1 MVGSGFNG
9 KRGLEWKQPLIP
21 SALQADGISF
31 PVSKWYRQKK
41 IYKYLKNVVIKGLFL
56 YEYIN
61 L

>member
-9 KRGLEWKQPLIP
+9 KSGLEWKQPLIP

-41 IYKYLKNVVIKGLFL
+41 KS
-56 YEYIN
+56 IN
-61 L
+61 I